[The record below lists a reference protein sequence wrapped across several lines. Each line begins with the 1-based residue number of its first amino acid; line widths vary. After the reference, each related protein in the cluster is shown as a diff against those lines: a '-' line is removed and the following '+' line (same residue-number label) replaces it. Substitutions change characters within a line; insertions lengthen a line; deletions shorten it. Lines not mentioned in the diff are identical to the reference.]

1 MARSLAFWFDDE
13 PEKNTYD
20 VDLHINFWSFDS
32 EKVNYLDIGV
42 LVKSKKESISNN
54 INIYFP
60 FKITHDDYFSELG
73 SLVCSD
79 RELISAIFNTN
90 ISKTQADSKNDIF
103 KIEFSPTNKL
113 SFHTQILPETDDSE
127 GGVKLKAFNENTSI
141 SKERGTIL
149 KFPSELFQSTDGKA
163 GDDKAGDGKAGD
175 GKAGDGKAGD
185 GKAGDGKA
193 ADGKAADGKAADGKA
208 GDDKGA
214 DEEFRT
220 DYFRFR
226 IKLSQDS
233 KNILGPEYS
242 PKGSFITN
250 YFNSTEMIDFRI
262 NEPRNLPS
270 KIRAKLN
277 ESLKLKQVH
286 FFLIRDANAEF
297 KMSHSKYKRCRIL
310 ENNIWKKYLKL
321 GVPTSHWWERKLKK
335 HCRIS
340 FSKLK
345 LPEQMLIY
353 HWAENSN
360 DDYKKGA
367 LIDHFSAFAKFS
379 QRKTGF
385 FRMASVVLFVL
396 SLGVT
401 ASILANILMVPLD
414 NVWNSIPK
422 SVESNESPVPDI
434 EYQGQESKNSNR
446 IFKDEA
452 TKNDCE

>member
-1 MARSLAFWFDDE
+1 VARSLAFWFDE
-13 PEKNTYD
+13 KPEINTYD

-42 LVKSKKESISNN
+42 LVKSKQESISSD

-90 ISKTQADSKNDIF
+90 VSKTQADSKNDIF
-103 KIEFSPTNKL
+103 QIEFSPTNKL

-127 GGVKLKAFNENTSI
+127 GGVKLRSFNESTSL

-149 KFPSELFQSTDGKA
+149 KFPSELFQPTEVEVEAEAKTETNTERS
-163 GDDKAGDGKAGD
+163 
-175 GKAGDGKAGD
+175 
-185 GKAGDGKA
+185 
-193 ADGKAADGKAADGKA
+193 
-208 GDDKGA
+208 
-214 DEEFRT
+214 

-226 IKLSQDS
+226 IKLSRDS

-321 GVPTSHWWERKLKK
+321 GVPPLKWWEKQLKK
-335 HCRIS
+335 RLGLS

-353 HWAENSN
+353 HWAEK
-360 DDYKKGA
+360 DEKKGENKN
-367 LIDHFSAFAKFS
+367 IDHFSAFAKFS
-379 QRKTGF
+379 QRKTEWW
-385 FRMASVVLFVL
+385 RIIAVVL
-396 SLGVT
+396 LGIGLGT
-401 ASILANILMVPLD
+401 LASILANYSMKPLD
-414 NVWNSIPK
+414 NVWNSMFE
-422 SVESNESPVPDI
+422 SVESINNCVPD
-434 EYQGQESKNSNR
+434 EKQPGQKSENTTK
-446 IFKDEA
+446 IDKDE
-452 TKNDCE
+452 TNKNDCE

>member
-1 MARSLAFWFDDE
+1 VARSLAFWFDE
-13 PEKNTYD
+13 KPEVNTYD
-20 VDLHINFWSFDS
+20 VDLHVNFWSFDS

-42 LVKSKKESISNN
+42 LVKSKQESISND

-103 KIEFSPTNKL
+103 QIEFSPKNKL
-113 SFHTQILPETDDSE
+113 SFHTQILPETSDSE
-127 GGVKLKAFNENTSI
+127 GGVKLSSFNESTSL

-149 KFPSELFQSTDGKA
+149 KFPSELFQSTEAEAKT
-163 GDDKAGDGKAGD
+163 
-175 GKAGDGKAGD
+175 
-185 GKAGDGKA
+185 
-193 ADGKAADGKAADGKA
+193 
-208 GDDKGA
+208 
-214 DEEFRT
+214 ETNTETNTETSTERS

-226 IKLSQDS
+226 IKLSRES
-233 KNILGPEYS
+233 KNILGTEYS

-321 GVPTSHWWERKLKK
+321 GVPPLKWWEKQLKK
-335 HCRIS
+335 RLGLS

-353 HWAENSN
+353 HWAEK
-360 DDYKKGA
+360 DEKKDGNNN
-367 LIDHFSAFAKFS
+367 IDHFSAFAKFS
-379 QRKTGF
+379 QRKTEWW
-385 FRMASVVLFVL
+385 RIIAVVL
-396 SLGVT
+396 LGIGLGT
-401 ASILANILMVPLD
+401 LASILANYSMKPLD
-414 NVWNSIPK
+414 NVWNSMFE
-422 SVESNESPVPDI
+422 SVESINNCVPD
-434 EYQGQESKNSNR
+434 EKKLGQKSANTTK
-446 IFKDEA
+446 IDKDE
-452 TKNDCE
+452 TNKNE

>member
-13 PEKNTYD
+13 PAKNTYD

-103 KIEFSPTNKL
+103 KIEFSPKNKL

-163 GDDKAGDGKAGD
+163 T
-175 GKAGDGKAGD
+175 
-185 GKAGDGKA
+185 
-193 ADGKAADGKAADGKA
+193 
-208 GDDKGA
+208 

-321 GVPTSHWWERKLKK
+321 GVPTSHWWEEKLKK

-360 DDYKKGA
+360 EDYKNGVS
-367 LIDHFSAFAKFS
+367 IDHFSAFAKFS

-414 NVWNSIPK
+414 NVWNSISK
-422 SVESNESPVPDI
+422 SVESSDSPVPDI